1 MSIYNFSPGPAM
13 LPAAVKQRIADE
25 LPDWRNTGVSV
36 MEVSH
41 RGAEFRQL
49 VDETEA
55 LLRELLA
62 LPENY
67 RILFMPGGARQQ
79 YSMVPM
85 NFARPDQQAVY
96 FVQGH
101 WGKDAIREATKFC
114 RAEPLMPY
122 SAEQPYAEIPA
133 HHFEA
138 VTPQTA
144 YFHYTPNETL
154 EGIEWHDYPAVPHAV
169 PVIAD
174 MTSNLLSRPL
184 DMSRFGAIY
193 GSAQKNLGIA
203 GITLG
208 IVREDLL
215 DRAPDGLPLMLDYRT
230 YANSQSLHNT
240 PPTFPWYVANL
251 VLHWLK
257 QQGGLAAMEQ
267 RNIEKSSRLYDF
279 IDSSDFYRNN
289 VRPEHRSRM
298 NVTFWLTDESLND
311 AFLQESRE
319 AGLLALKG
327 HRFVGGMRASLYNA
341 MPLQG
346 VLALIDFMRDFERR
360 HG

>member
-13 LPAAVKQRIADE
+13 LPEAVKQRIAED
-25 LPDWRNTGVSV
+25 LPNWRGTGVSV

-41 RGAEFRQL
+41 RGPEFRQL
-49 VDETEA
+49 VDETDA
-55 LLRELLA
+55 LLGDLLN
-62 LPENY
+62 LPDNY
-67 RILFMPGGARQQ
+67 RVLFMPGGARQQ
-79 YSMVPM
+79 YSMIPM

-101 WGKDAIREATKFC
+101 WGKDAIGEAGKFC
-114 RAEPLMPY
+114 QAEPLMPY
-122 SAEQPYAEIPA
+122 SKDRPYTEIPA
-133 HHFEA
+133 HNFDRI
-138 VTPQTA
+138 TPETA
-144 YFHYTPNETL
+144 YFHFTPNETL
-154 EGIEWHDYPAVPHAV
+154 EGIEWHHDPDVPHQV
-169 PVIAD
+169 PVVAD

-184 DMSRFGAIY
+184 DISRYGYVY

-215 DRAPDGLPLMLDYRT
+215 QRAPDGLPLMLDFRT

-251 VLHWLK
+251 VLHWL
-257 QQGGLAAMEQ
+257 QEQGGLAAMEQ
-267 RNIEKSSRLYDF
+267 RNREKSALLYDF
-279 IDSSDFYRNN
+279 IDRSDLYSNP

-298 NVTFWLTDESLND
+298 NVTFWLADKSLDEL
-311 AFLQESRE
+311 FLEESRA

-341 MPLQG
+341 MPLEG
-346 VLALIDFMRDFERR
+346 VLALVEFMQDFEKR